1 MAIKPIGC
9 RADKEEICLCKSLFE
24 THFISGNKS
33 PEIRGANLAYPWAH
47 KHFNYALDIIVA
59 RNLRG
64 KARTSNAGHVLPKKY
79 PQPQMGVALV
89 VDFQGPVVYIC
100 KSISLWL
107 WKQFENCFEPFWGK
121 SSDKRL
127 ANKETHKLTHAS
139 PRTHTHAGPTHTHTE
154 TSVLGELK
162 WSCGL
167 PSLLISLLPLSFY
180 MPLRLWTSLVT
191 ARWFSWLAHWRFM
204 ARPQGPFLVF
214 YHPHRFYY
222 LGVVTLNL
230 TCIIVRVWWYTSNQL
245 WLTAQIRSLKWT
257 YMRFMWKNPWYQAL
271 KWWIYYKN

>member
-154 TSVLGELK
+154 TSSVKVWKFHFTNGQREKSSVGIEWNANKVFNWK
-162 WSCGL
+162 WD
-167 PSLLISLLPLSFY
+167 
-180 MPLRLWTSLVT
+180 
-191 ARWFSWLAHWRFM
+191 
-204 ARPQGPFLVF
+204 
-214 YHPHRFYY
+214 
-222 LGVVTLNL
+222 
-230 TCIIVRVWWYTSNQL
+230 IIFIL
-245 WLTAQIRSLKWT
+245 
-257 YMRFMWKNPWYQAL
+257 
-271 KWWIYYKN
+271 